1 MINLIPLAYLNEAC
15 FLSLNE
21 DDKKYQF
28 NLEEAQDDLADIIG
42 KEFYEEIESQ
52 YDADTLTTDNE
63 ALYEGYIKKFLAW
76 QTNLYY
82 QGFANQNHTPTGN
95 REFNDENC
103 SIISDVKQYGFEKN
117 IRNRAVKQK
126 NKMINFLNLEQE
138 KDSTKY
144 PKYEKKCRDDFGFA
158 ITSVDKSSDALLKV
172 NKSIISNE

>member
-28 NLEEAQDDLADIIG
+28 NLEEAQDDLSELIG
-42 KEFYEEIESQ
+42 QEFYEEIESQ

-63 ALYEGYIKKFLAW
+63 ALYEGYIKKYLAW
-76 QTNLYY
+76 QTNFYY

-95 REFNDENC
+95 REFTDENS
-103 SIISDVKQYGFEKN
+103 SIVSDIKQYGLEKN
-117 IRNRAVKQK
+117 IRRKAVKYK
-126 NKMINFLNLEQE
+126 NKIINFLNLEQE

-144 PKYEKKCRDDFGFA
+144 PKYEKKCKTDFGFA
-158 ITSVDKSSDALLKV
+158 ITSVDKKSDNLLKV
-172 NKSIISNE
+172 NKSIVSNE